1 MKKLSFLGLLL
12 LGSGIYG
19 QDLQEVKNAIEAEQ
33 FHKAKNILK
42 NLIKNKADRGE
53 NYYYLADLYIAAN
66 EIDSAQIYLQKG
78 VNVKSNAH
86 YNYIGLGHL
95 DLNQKNVQAA
105 TVNFEKAVAEIK
117 KKDIDELVQIGR
129 AYINASHPNPK
140 KSIEYLTKAVQTNP
154 KSAEAYMYLG
164 DAYLADKN
172 VNEAFKAY
180 REASSL
186 DKGLTRAKMQM
197 AVITKNAK
205 AFAEAVAAFEEIV
218 KSNPNY
224 GPVYRELA
232 ETYHYWGTEES
243 KKYKE
248 YNQKALEYYKKYM
261 NLTDTSLDSRMRYA
275 DFLILTKD
283 YETLEK
289 EAQKMQTEKNI
300 NPRIYRYLGYA
311 SYQNDKYAQAAEALN
326 TYLQKGNKIIGRD
339 YLFLGKSE
347 LALAQSED
355 KITDQALFNKA
366 IANFQKSVEVDP
378 ALSSEFSEIGQVFY
392 KNKDYKTAT
401 SIFALA
407 VKDPKSKTYALD
419 NLYLGNAILFY
430 TSSID
435 NLKEDKEAY
444 SLLAD
449 ADKAYMEVITAAP
462 TTQDA
467 YSNRA
472 KINRLIDTP
481 ESLLKAV
488 EAYEGYLKVVSDKGD
503 AEMNKERTKREMLS
517 GYMYLGSRY
526 ALTDK
531 AKAIQN
537 FEKALTLNPSEEN
550 EKYIKQSIEV
560 LKK

>member
-1 MKKLSFLGLLL
+1 MKKLSFLGLLAL
-12 LGSGIYG
+12 SCGIYG

-42 NLIKNKADRGE
+42 ELIKNKSDKGE
-53 NYYYLADLYIAAN
+53 NYYYLADLYIATHQ
-66 EIDSAQIYLQKG
+66 IDSAKIYLQQG
-78 VNVKSNAH
+78 VNAKSNAH

-95 DLNQKNVQAA
+95 DLNNKDLQAA
-105 TVNFEKAVAEIK
+105 ETNFGKAAAEAK
-117 KKDIDELVQIGR
+117 KKDTEELVQIGR
-129 AYINASHPNPK
+129 AYTNAEYPNAK
-140 KSIEYLTKAVQTNP
+140 KAIEYLNKAVQANP
-154 KSAEAYMYLG
+154 KDAEVYMYLG

-172 VNEAFKAY
+172 TNEAFKAY
-180 REASSL
+180 REATNL
-186 DKGLTRAKMQM
+186 DKKLIRAELQK

-205 AFAEAVAAFEEIV
+205 AFPEAVMAFEEIA
-218 KSNPNY
+218 KSNPKY

-232 ETYHYWGTEES
+232 ETYYYWGTEEP

-261 NLTDTSLDSRMRYA
+261 SLTDTSLESRMRYT

-289 EAQKMQTEKNI
+289 EAQKMQADKEV

-311 SYQNDKYAQAAEALN
+311 SYENKKYDQAIEALT
-326 TYLQKGNKIIGRD
+326 TYLKKGNKIIGRD
-339 YLFLGKSE
+339 YLFLGKAE
-347 LALAQSED
+347 LAQSKTGDE
-355 KITDQALFNKA
+355 ALFNKA
-366 IANFQKSVEVDP
+366 MANLQKAAELDP
-378 ALSSEFSEIGQVFY
+378 TLSSEFSEIGQEFY
-392 KNKDYKTAT
+392 KAKDYKTAT
-401 SIFALA
+401 HIFTLA
-407 VKDPKSKTYALD
+407 VKDSKSKTFALD

-430 TSSID
+430 TSSLD

-444 SLLAD
+444 ALLAN
-449 ADKAYMEVITAAP
+449 ADKAYQEVINAAP

-467 YSNRA
+467 YANKA

-488 EAYEGYLKVVSDKGD
+488 ADYEGYIKVVSDKGE

-537 FEKALTLNPSEEN
+537 FEKALALNPSEDN